1 MAKEYGIPMLAKL
14 PIDPKIADSV
24 DQGVVE
30 YVESPWLDEAADI
43 IEKM

>member
-1 MAKEYGIPMLAKL
+1 MLAQL

-30 YVESPWLDEAADI
+30 YVESPWLDGAADI